1 METESENVVKVEL
14 NDMEKEEQ
22 RSDKS
27 CQKES

>member
-27 CQKES
+27 CRKES